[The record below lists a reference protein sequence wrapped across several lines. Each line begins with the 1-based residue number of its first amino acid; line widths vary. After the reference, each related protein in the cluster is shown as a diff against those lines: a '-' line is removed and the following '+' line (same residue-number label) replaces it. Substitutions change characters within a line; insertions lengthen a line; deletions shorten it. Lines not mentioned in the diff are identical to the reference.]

1 MYHKFHNHS
10 YLKNDLNSQMVS
22 NQNSQTNSNATTT
35 ASTPERKFR
44 IQTDWSDT
52 GPSALPF
59 NEMNNNEKI
68 NECIKNLLKLFN
80 RRDDVRYYEIGVFTS
95 EWKPIAFASEEKI
108 IKLEYLGK
116 KTFEVYIRN
125 SDLDDATYICTL
137 SKLEKDNVRTTG
149 VSSKICSKIK

>member
-1 MYHKFHNHS
+1 MKYVIGILLGLSGAANAHEMVPAYPTMKPS
-10 YLKNDLNSQMVS
+10 YITGVS
-22 NQNSQTNSNATTT
+22 VTN
-35 ASTPERKFR
+35 
-44 IQTDWSDT
+44 
-52 GPSALPF
+52 
-59 NEMNNNEKI
+59 MKI
-68 NECIKNLLKLFN
+68 FN

-95 EWKPIAFASEEKI
+95 EWEPIPFASEEKI

-137 SKLEKDNVRTTG
+137 SKLEKDNIRTTG

>member
-1 MYHKFHNHS
+1 MKYVIGILLGLSGAANAHEMVPAYPTMKPS
-10 YLKNDLNSQMVS
+10 YITGVS
-22 NQNSQTNSNATTT
+22 VTN
-35 ASTPERKFR
+35 
-44 IQTDWSDT
+44 
-52 GPSALPF
+52 
-59 NEMNNNEKI
+59 MKI
-68 NECIKNLLKLFN
+68 FN

-95 EWKPIAFASEEKI
+95 EWEPIPFASEEKI
-108 IKLEYLGK
+108 IKLEYLEK

>member
-1 MYHKFHNHS
+1 MKYVIGILLGLSGAVNAHEMVPAYPTMKPS
-10 YLKNDLNSQMVS
+10 YITGVS
-22 NQNSQTNSNATTT
+22 VTN
-35 ASTPERKFR
+35 
-44 IQTDWSDT
+44 
-52 GPSALPF
+52 
-59 NEMNNNEKI
+59 MKI
-68 NECIKNLLKLFN
+68 FN

-95 EWKPIAFASEEKI
+95 EWEPIPFASEEKI

>member
-1 MYHKFHNHS
+1 MKYVIGILLGLSGAANAHEMVPAYPTMKPS
-10 YLKNDLNSQMVS
+10 YISGVS
-22 NQNSQTNSNATTT
+22 VTS
-35 ASTPERKFR
+35 
-44 IQTDWSDT
+44 
-52 GPSALPF
+52 
-59 NEMNNNEKI
+59 M
-68 NECIKNLLKLFN
+68 KLFN

-95 EWKPIAFASEEKI
+95 EWKPISFASEKKI

>member
-1 MYHKFHNHS
+1 MKYVIGILLGLSGAANAHEMVPAYPTMKPS
-10 YLKNDLNSQMVS
+10 YITGVS
-22 NQNSQTNSNATTT
+22 VTN
-35 ASTPERKFR
+35 
-44 IQTDWSDT
+44 
-52 GPSALPF
+52 
-59 NEMNNNEKI
+59 MKI
-68 NECIKNLLKLFN
+68 FN

-95 EWKPIAFASEEKI
+95 EWEPIPFASEEKI

-125 SDLDDATYICTL
+125 SDLDNATYICTL

>member
-1 MYHKFHNHS
+1 MKYVIGILLGLSGAANAHEMVPAYPTMNPS
-10 YLKNDLNSQMVS
+10 YITGVS
-22 NQNSQTNSNATTT
+22 VTN
-35 ASTPERKFR
+35 
-44 IQTDWSDT
+44 
-52 GPSALPF
+52 
-59 NEMNNNEKI
+59 MKI
-68 NECIKNLLKLFN
+68 FN

-95 EWKPIAFASEEKI
+95 EWEPIPFASEEKI

>member
-1 MYHKFHNHS
+1 MKYVIGILLGLSGVVNAHEMVPAYPTMKPS
-10 YLKNDLNSQMVS
+10 YITGVS
-22 NQNSQTNSNATTT
+22 VTN
-35 ASTPERKFR
+35 
-44 IQTDWSDT
+44 
-52 GPSALPF
+52 
-59 NEMNNNEKI
+59 MKI
-68 NECIKNLLKLFN
+68 FN

-95 EWKPIAFASEEKI
+95 EWEPIPFASEEKI

>member
-1 MYHKFHNHS
+1 MKYVIGILLGLSGAANAHEMVPAYPTMKPS
-10 YLKNDLNSQMVS
+10 YITGVS
-22 NQNSQTNSNATTT
+22 VTN
-35 ASTPERKFR
+35 
-44 IQTDWSDT
+44 
-52 GPSALPF
+52 
-59 NEMNNNEKI
+59 MKI
-68 NECIKNLLKLFN
+68 FN

-95 EWKPIAFASEEKI
+95 EWEPIPFASEEKI

>member
-1 MYHKFHNHS
+1 MKYVIGILLGLSGAANAHEMVPAYPTMKPS
-10 YLKNDLNSQMVS
+10 YISGVS
-22 NQNSQTNSNATTT
+22 VTTM
-35 ASTPERKFR
+35 R
-44 IQTDWSDT
+44 I
-52 GPSALPF
+52 
-59 NEMNNNEKI
+59 
-68 NECIKNLLKLFN
+68 FN

-95 EWKPIAFASEEKI
+95 EWEPIPFASEKKI

>member
-1 MYHKFHNHS
+1 MGLSGAANAHEMVPAYPTMKPS
-10 YLKNDLNSQMVS
+10 YITGVS
-22 NQNSQTNSNATTT
+22 VTN
-35 ASTPERKFR
+35 
-44 IQTDWSDT
+44 
-52 GPSALPF
+52 
-59 NEMNNNEKI
+59 MKI
-68 NECIKNLLKLFN
+68 FN

-95 EWKPIAFASEEKI
+95 EWEPIPFASEEKI
-108 IKLEYLGK
+108 IKLEYLEK